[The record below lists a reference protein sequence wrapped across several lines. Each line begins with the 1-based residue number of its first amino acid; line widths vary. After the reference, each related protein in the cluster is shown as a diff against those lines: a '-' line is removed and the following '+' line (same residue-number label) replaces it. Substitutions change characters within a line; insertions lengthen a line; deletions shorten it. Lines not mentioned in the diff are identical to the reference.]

1 MTSAASRYLE
11 PDHDES
17 DGQPT
22 GRDTAG
28 VIAPPPL
35 VYLGGLAAGF
45 ALRSALPATPVPPA
59 VRWPVGGALLA
70 TGGTLMGSFVR
81 AFARAGTPVSPY
93 TASTALVTSGPY
105 RISRNPAYLGMALVY
120 AGIAVSAE
128 ALWALAPLPAV
139 LAVIDRGVIAREE
152 RYLDRRLGDE
162 YRRYKQRKRRWL

>member
-1 MTSAASRYLE
+1 MDSDPPTS
-11 PDHDES
+11 
-17 DGQPT
+17 T

-35 VYLGGLAAGF
+35 VYLGGLATGL
-45 ALRSALPATPVPPA
+45 ALAKARPATPVPPA
-59 VRWPVGGALLA
+59 VRWPAGGALL
-70 TGGTLMGSFVR
+70 

-93 TASTALVTSGPY
+93 SASTALVTTGPY

-120 AGIAVSAE
+120 TGIAVSAE

-152 RYLDRRLGDE
+152 RYLDSRLGDE
-162 YRRYKQRKRRWL
+162 YHRYKERTRRWL

>member
-1 MTSAASRYLE
+1 VGPE
-11 PDHDES
+11 P
-17 DGQPT
+17 QPSIE
-22 GRDTAG
+22 RDTAG

-45 ALRSALPATPVPPA
+45 ALRSALPPTPVPPA

-70 TGGTLMGSFVR
+70 LGGTLMGSFVR
-81 AFARAGTPVSPY
+81 SFARAGTPVSPY
-93 TASTALVTSGPY
+93 SASTALVTTGPY

-120 AGIAVSAE
+120 TGIAVSAE

-152 RYLDRRLGDE
+152 RYLERTFGRPYVD
-162 YRRYKQRKRRWL
+162 YKRRVRRWM